1 MVDLVEDK
9 YQVLGKLFFLL
20 AGFKILQRSFL
31 ENYLFRKTVSY
42 KFSVFRNFFLKKF
55 IVQGIK

>member
-20 AGFKILQRSFL
+20 AGFKNLQRSFL
-31 ENYLFRKTVSY
+31 ENYFQKTVLY